1 MTFQLVL
8 STEGKT
14 SFASFIYEDLK
25 TVNSFISNSSIAAE
39 IGFGA
44 GDESRGVKLS
54 EKYHFLQG
62 VHTFRIDGKVLF
74 FLKHTNPLCVHA
86 GNCVTGVSSA
96 DVCGV
101 NSTSLECSGGGFT
114 ASSCICQPEALNN
127 SKCQLTGEVTKECL
141 IAWKAVIYS
150 YCLTQMLI
158 ATLIIEQIHAH
169 THTC

>member
-1 MTFQLVL
+1 MRFQLVL

-14 SFASFIYEDLK
+14 SFASFIYEDLEK
-25 TVNSFISNSSIAAE
+25 VNSFISNSGIAAD
-39 IGFGA
+39 IGFDA
-44 GDESRGVKLS
+44 GDKSRGVKLS
-54 EKYHFLQG
+54 EDNYFLQR
-62 VHTFRIDGKVLF
+62 VNTFRIDGKVLQF

-127 SKCQLTGEVTKECL
+127 SKCQLTGEVTKECF
-141 IAWKAVIYS
+141 IAWKAAILSNTNINIDS
-150 YCLTQMLI
+150 YLNR
-158 ATLIIEQIHAH
+158 
-169 THTC
+169 